1 MNTIRSFLSNDSVF
15 GRIMWRC
22 GILIGAN
29 LMFVL
34 CCIPVVTIG
43 PGLAAMYH
51 VLLKTLRGDGQLPF
65 FRTWWQGFV
74 SNFRQSITA
83 WLALLLLT
91 GFLLLELFWCTQ
103 FPPPVGYFRYALMA
117 LLLIVAVVGIYL
129 FPVIAAFRGGL
140 VQLVCNSIFFAVG
153 NPLHL
158 ALILF
163 IHVAPLTLTYLYLQ
177 ILPLTAFL
185 WCTVGFSGAAMF
197 CANLLLRQFKPYLPM
212 VDASGDIVEP
222 GEEEGLNL
230 GRHDSSEQATLAEM
244 WKYGL

>member
-1 MNTIRSFLSNDSVF
+1 MNTLRSFLSNESVF

-51 VLLKTLRGDGQLPF
+51 VLFKTLRGDGQIPF
-65 FRTWWQGFV
+65 FRTWWQGFK

-83 WLALLLLT
+83 WLALLLLA
-91 GFLLLELFWCTQ
+91 GFLLLEMFWCTQ
-103 FPPPVGYFRYALMA
+103 FPPPVGYFRYALLA
-117 LLLIVAVVGIYL
+117 LLMVAAVIGIYL
-129 FPVIAAFRGGL
+129 FPTMTAFRAGL
-140 VQLVCNSIFFAVG
+140 LQLVCSSIFFAVG

-158 ALILF
+158 ILILF
-163 IHVAPLTLTYLYLQ
+163 AHAAPLALTYLYLQ

-185 WCTVGFSGAAMF
+185 WCTVGFSGVAML
-197 CANLLLRQFKPYLPM
+197 CASLLLRQFKPYLPM
-212 VDASGDIVEP
+212 VDACGDIIEP
-222 GEEEGLNL
+222 GEKGDLNP
-230 GRHDSSEQATLAEM
+230 GQRDSSEEATLAEM
-244 WKYGL
+244 RKYGL